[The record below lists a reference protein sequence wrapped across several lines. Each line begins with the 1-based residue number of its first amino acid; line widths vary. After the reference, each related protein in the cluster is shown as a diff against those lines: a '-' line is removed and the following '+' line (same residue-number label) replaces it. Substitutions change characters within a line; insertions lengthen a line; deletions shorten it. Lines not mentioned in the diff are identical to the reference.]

1 MLSSPAQARAWL
13 LIPDIPG
20 RPHREALGALLQRA
34 DGLQQAQRVLHRG
47 RRRRLHRL
55 LQEGAHARLA
65 KSAPL
70 QQLDLGPR
78 AQASPQSTRR
88 ALGILTFLSSGAPGS
103 GRLSRLGDGET
114 ESCGAW
120 IGLRPHPAPYQAD

>member
-70 QQLDLGPR
+70 QQLDLGLGLGYDP
-78 AQASPQSTRR
+78 TR
-88 ALGILTFLSSGAPGS
+88 LTWGC
-103 GRLSRLGDGET
+103 D
-114 ESCGAW
+114 
-120 IGLRPHPAPYQAD
+120 